1 MEATE
6 RDALL
11 GRLDERTKNIKE
23 TIEGIEVHQ
32 KEQNGRLGVLEK
44 WMQRVL
50 GAGALMGLMS
60 PLFILGVRD
69 AIIGLFR

>member
-1 MEATE
+1 MEVAE

-23 TIEGIEVHQ
+23 TIDGIEVHQ

-50 GAGALMGLMS
+50 GAGVLMGLMS
-60 PLFILGVRD
+60 PLFILGIRD
-69 AIIGLFR
+69 AIAELFR

>member
-1 MEATE
+1 MDVAE

-11 GRLDERTKNIKE
+11 GRLDERTENIKE
-23 TIEGIEVHQ
+23 TIGAMEIHQ

-50 GAGALMGLMS
+50 GAGVLMGLMS
-60 PLFILGVRD
+60 PLFILGIRD
-69 AIIGLFR
+69 AITDLFR